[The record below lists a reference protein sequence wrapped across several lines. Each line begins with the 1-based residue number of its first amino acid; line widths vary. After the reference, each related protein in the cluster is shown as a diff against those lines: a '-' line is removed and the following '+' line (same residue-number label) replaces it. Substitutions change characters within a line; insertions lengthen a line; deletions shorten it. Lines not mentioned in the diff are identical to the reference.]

1 VTKRI
6 LQNLA
11 NLLAKWLEDLFVVGG
26 TAVIVATTYSINEV
40 AGNYLLGVVLVAV
53 GLLLAKK

>member
-6 LQNLA
+6 LSNLS
-11 NLLAKWLEDLFVVGG
+11 NLLSKWLEDLFVFVG
-26 TAVIVATTYSINEV
+26 TAFIVATTYSINEL